1 MEVDG
6 IPEVT
11 VVIPVLDCER
21 WIEACV
27 ESICTQT
34 FQDFEIFVIDDG
46 CSDRTIEIVRGMGV
60 DSLQVIPGPRRGAGA
75 ARALGICASSSP
87 FIATQDGDDLSDPY
101 RLEKQLEYM
110 YRNPACVVVGSWA
123 RNISESGARKRI
135 IKVPRSSRSLK
146 FALNLGSPFIH
157 SSTLLRREAVLQAGN
172 YPAGATTVY
181 ADDYDL
187 WSRMAPLGEF
197 YNIQEPLVS
206 YRTNGQGVTGMR
218 GQILRQQASLI
229 ATRNTE
235 TFLEERLCD
244 SDRILLGL
252 VFHRYRRMRI
262 GEALRL
268 YKLRI
273 RLLRKAGFPPPVRG
287 ITYRSWFAPFVWVAK
302 KQ

>member
-1 MEVDG
+1 M
-6 IPEVT
+6 
-11 VVIPVLDCER
+11 VIPVLDCER
-21 WIEACV
+21 WIEACL

-34 FQDFEIFVIDDG
+34 VQDFEIFVIDDG
-46 CSDRTIEIVRGMGV
+46 CSDRTIEIVSSMGIE
-60 DSLQVIPGPRRGAGA
+60 SLQVILGSGRGAGA
-75 ARALGICASSSP
+75 ARALGICASNSP

-110 YRNPACVVVGSWA
+110 HRNSDCVVVGSWA
-123 RNISESGARKRI
+123 RNINESGARKRI
-135 IKVPRSSRSLK
+135 IKVPKSSRSLK

-187 WSRMAPLGEF
+187 WSRMAPIGEL

-206 YRTNGQGVTGMR
+206 YRTNGHGVTGTR
-218 GQILRQQASLI
+218 GQMLSQQACSI
-229 ATRNTE
+229 AIRNTE
-235 TFLEERLCD
+235 EFLEERLRD
-244 SDRILLGL
+244 SDRTLFAL

-262 GEALRL
+262 GEAFRL

-287 ITYRSWFAPFVWVAK
+287 ITYRSWLAPLVWIARGSE
-302 KQ
+302 